1 LKRLKNPDLRIE
13 KVKNASVTKIEI
25 TPPVVIELLPG
36 YELTVED
43 LTNSEYLEVEIW
55 KESLNSLPVKLSFR
69 IVLKDF
75 THTDF
80 EPIHKSWN

>member
-13 KVKNASVTKIEI
+13 KVKNASVTRIEI

-43 LTNSEYLEVEIW
+43 LPSSEYLEVEIW
-55 KESLNSLPVKLSFR
+55 KDNLNSLPVKLSFR
-69 IVLKDF
+69 IVVKDV
-75 THTDF
+75 TQTDF
-80 EPIHKSWN
+80 EAI